1 MKSDLCDID
10 VWIVA
15 ESAAAF
21 KVHTGDATKAV
32 WVPKSQVEIDERG
45 PDRFA
50 TITLPEWLAIEKGI
64 A

>member
-15 ESAAAF
+15 ESGAAF
-21 KVHTGDATKAV
+21 KVHTGDPAKAV
-32 WVPKSQVEIDERG
+32 WVPKSQVEIEERG

-50 TITLPEWLAIEKGI
+50 TLTIPEWLATKKGLI
-64 A
+64 